1 MCQIKRESG
10 MRRGYNVRALFQISK
25 YPNAQY
31 CIHQSMKLKTNE
43 RKYQMCV
50 RVSGVACAH
59 ALHAYWIRKKR
70 NKYRLTTNIG
80 EYSIHKKLNQQKL
93 ICSIYIHLTSIT
105 YINIWLKNECIFR
118 WGMDENLVFKSLF
131 EETQNNIADRES
143 VLSTY
148 VEKP

>member
-50 RVSGVACAH
+50 RVRGVACAH

-80 EYSIHKKLNQQKL
+80 EYAIHKKLNQQKL

-105 YINIWLKNECIFR
+105 YKNIWLKN
-118 WGMDENLVFKSLF
+118 VY
-131 EETQNNIADRES
+131 S
-143 VLSTY
+143 VKAWTKTWSSNHFSKKHKTISRI
-148 VEKP
+148 VNRCSQRT